1 MVSNNIEV
9 SETASRVIEIA
20 SDLSYDPPITK
31 DELFQENEV
40 QMEVVG
46 LSHWYGDNQVLSDI
60 SMPIFKNKVT
70 AIIGPSGCGK
80 STFLRDLNRMND
92 LVSISRIS
100 GDILLG
106 NKNIYDDD
114 IDVVQL
120 RKRIGMVF
128 QKPNPFPMPIENN
141 IAYGPYVHGVKSDC
155 IPGIVK
161 SCLQKAVLWEEVKD
175 RLKDSALSLSGGQ
188 QQRLCIA
195 RTLSVQPEVI
205 LFDEPCSALD
215 PHATTKIEDLITKL
229 KQDYTVVIV
238 THNMQQ
244 AARVSD
250 YTAFFNLGKLIEF
263 NTTNTIFKS
272 PERKMTEEYISGRFG

>member
-40 QMEVVG
+40 QMEVVA

-128 QKPNPFPMPIENN
+128 QKPNPQF
-141 IAYGPYVHGVKSDC
+141 
-155 IPGIVK
+155 
-161 SCLQKAVLWEEVKD
+161 
-175 RLKDSALSLSGGQ
+175 
-188 QQRLCIA
+188 
-195 RTLSVQPEVI
+195 
-205 LFDEPCSALD
+205 
-215 PHATTKIEDLITKL
+215 
-229 KQDYTVVIV
+229 
-238 THNMQQ
+238 
-244 AARVSD
+244 
-250 YTAFFNLGKLIEF
+250 
-263 NTTNTIFKS
+263 
-272 PERKMTEEYISGRFG
+272 